1 MQDLDASP
9 RPCPSISTNTR
20 QNRQTPATS
29 EDESASNLAHSMYSS
44 ASNNNNYSSISE
56 NVAAHIY
63 LVSINNEKEEEY
75 SNFEEMFHTIFEN
88 DGSEIQRSA
97 MKDIIR
103 TKCNEEFKTLS
114 LHVCLKNRA
123 EINAS
128 VRLKGTASM
137 FFDSSEDAREY
148 VGALEDN
155 AKENMVVEALK
166 VRYYN
171 CLVLLKSIQC
181 MNAFS
186 LFTFNTH

>member
-1 MQDLDASP
+1 MEDLDASQ
-9 RPCPSISTNTR
+9 RSSPSISTNTH
-20 QNRQTPATS
+20 QNHQIPATS
-29 EDESASNLAHSMYSS
+29 EDECASNPVHSMYSS
-44 ASNNNNYSSISE
+44 ASNNNNLSSIPK
-56 NVAAHIY
+56 NIDTHIY

-75 SNFEEMFHTIFEN
+75 SNFEEMFHTLFEN
-88 DGSEIQRSA
+88 DGSEIQRNA

-114 LHVCLKNRA
+114 LHVCLKNGA

-148 VGALEDN
+148 VGQLEDN

-171 CLVLLKSIQC
+171 CLVFLKS
-181 MNAFS
+181 M
-186 LFTFNTH
+186 